1 MKYINL
7 NPSMQG
13 AEDSEDT
20 QTASE
25 LLEAK
30 LADIEQQLAQ
40 LSADA
45 NSIERANLLLDSA
58 YTRLE
63 LQQDVE
69 AWQLGHE
76 VFKIFAD
83 AEDWEAAVQAAD
95 IIYNANQSDSL
106 VALGNGVWLAVTFPI
121 DPELSA
127 VMLDHIVDETPSD
140 SDGGAVAA
148 VTAHYIADLRA
159 EDKDREN
166 LLFFTN
172 QLIAKVARRHS
183 NVEKQADFEAW
194 MKKMELDSPPDFLG
208 RLSQV
213 LNVMVQD
220 DWWVD
225 RDALREK
232 LPKD

>member
-7 NPSMQG
+7 NPSVQG

-20 QTASE
+20 QVASE
-25 LLEAK
+25 ILETK

-40 LSADA
+40 LPA
-45 NSIERANLLLDSA
+45 NSSIERANLLLDSA
-58 YTRLE
+58 YTHLE
-63 LQQDVE
+63 LEKDVE

-76 VFKIFAD
+76 VFKTFAD

-127 VMLDHIVDETPSD
+127 VMLDHIVEETPSD

-148 VTAHYIADLRA
+148 VTAHYIADLRS
-159 EDKDREN
+159 KNEN

-172 QLIAKVARRHS
+172 QLLAKVARRHS

-194 MKKMELDSPPDFLG
+194 MKKMELDSPSDFLG

-220 DWWVD
+220 DWWVN

-232 LPKD
+232 IQ

>member
-7 NPSMQG
+7 NPSVQG

-20 QTASE
+20 QVASE
-25 LLEAK
+25 ILEAK

-40 LSADA
+40 LPA
-45 NSIERANLLLDSA
+45 NSSIERANLLLDSA

-63 LQQDVE
+63 LQKDVE

-127 VMLDHIVDETPSD
+127 VMLDHIVEETPSD

-148 VTAHYIADLRA
+148 VTAHYLADLRSGN
-159 EDKDREN
+159 EN

-172 QLIAKVARRHS
+172 QLLAKVARRHS

-194 MKKMELDSPPDFLG
+194 MKKMELDSPADFLG

-225 RDALREK
+225 RDALRKK

>member
-7 NPSMQG
+7 NPSVQG

-20 QTASE
+20 LVASE
-25 LLEAK
+25 ILETK
-30 LADIEQQLAQ
+30 LADIEQKLAQ
-40 LSADA
+40 LPA
-45 NSIERANLLLDSA
+45 NSSMERANLLLDSA

-63 LQQDVE
+63 LEKDVE

-95 IIYNANQSDSL
+95 IIYNANQSDAL

-121 DPELSA
+121 DPELTA
-127 VMLDHIVDETPSD
+127 VMLDHIVEETPAD
-140 SDGGAVAA
+140 SDGAAVAA
-148 VTAHYIADLRA
+148 VTAHYIADLRS
-159 EDKDREN
+159 ENEN

-172 QLIAKVARRHS
+172 QLLAKVARRHS

-220 DWWVD
+220 DWWVN

-232 LPKD
+232 IEQ

>member
-7 NPSMQG
+7 NPSVQG
-13 AEDSEDT
+13 AEDSEDILV
-20 QTASE
+20 ASE
-25 LLEAK
+25 LLETK

-40 LSADA
+40 LPA
-45 NSIERANLLLDSA
+45 NSSIERANLLLDSA
-58 YTRLE
+58 YTHLE
-63 LQQDVE
+63 LEKDVE

-76 VFKIFAD
+76 VFKTFAD
-83 AEDWEAAVQAAD
+83 AEDWESAVQAAD

-127 VMLDHIVDETPSD
+127 VMLDHIVEETPAD

-148 VTAHYIADLRA
+148 VTAHYIADLRS
-159 EDKDREN
+159 KNEN

-172 QLIAKVARRHS
+172 QLLAKVARRHS

-194 MKKMELDSPPDFLG
+194 MKKMELDSPSDFLG

-220 DWWVD
+220 DWWVN

-232 LPKD
+232 IQ

>member
-7 NPSMQG
+7 NPSVQG

-20 QTASE
+20 QVASE
-25 LLEAK
+25 ILETK

-40 LSADA
+40 LPA
-45 NSIERANLLLDSA
+45 NSSIERANLLLDSA
-58 YTRLE
+58 YTHLE
-63 LQQDVE
+63 LEKDIE

-76 VFKIFAD
+76 VFKTFAD

-121 DPELSA
+121 DPELTA
-127 VMLDHIVDETPSD
+127 VMLDHIVEETPSD

-148 VTAHYIADLRA
+148 VTAHYIADLRS
-159 EDKDREN
+159 KNEN

-172 QLIAKVARRHS
+172 QLLAKVARRHS

-194 MKKMELDSPPDFLG
+194 MKKMELDSPSDFLG

-220 DWWVD
+220 DWWVN

-232 LPKD
+232 IQ